1 MALQA
6 FDDKIYRIVFSQKSN
21 RLNIEWFCHEES
33 IWKCLDSILRI
44 QSHGIHNDAVIKT
57 TQTSQEFPIKLI
69 IET

>member
-1 MALQA
+1 MYNLILSIHY
-6 FDDKIYRIVFSQKSN
+6 DKIYRIVFSQKSN
-21 RLNIEWFCHEES
+21 RLNIEW
-33 IWKCLDSILRI
+33 CLDSILRI